1 MKSRLAFVLFAAA
14 MLMSILHEWTRPSA
28 CLRPVLSTDHLN
40 RGMHNPR

>member
-40 RGMHNPR
+40 HQTKNSR